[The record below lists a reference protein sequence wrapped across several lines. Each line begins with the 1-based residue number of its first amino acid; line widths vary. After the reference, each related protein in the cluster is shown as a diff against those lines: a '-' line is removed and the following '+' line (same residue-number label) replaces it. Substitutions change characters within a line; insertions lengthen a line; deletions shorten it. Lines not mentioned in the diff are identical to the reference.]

1 MKATKFEFDTRPKD
15 STFFNENFKNA
26 ITFTERIKN
35 FQTKR
40 ITIDLFISSRSD
52 VFFFD
57 NSLKDIFL
65 TISLRPAEKMI
76 VYNTFISNEDQGF
89 WDTQDIRF
97 VPLKEASKIEMEIKV
112 DESAFEILIN
122 QKYIMYFS
130 HRIVPS

>member
-1 MKATKFEFDTRPKD
+1 MRFIEKKVWLSVLNHFPNSNDFDRTY
-15 STFFNENFKNA
+15 NYLVEIENKW
-26 ITFTERIKN
+26 
-35 FQTKR
+35 
-40 ITIDLFISSRSD
+40 SD